1 MCMAKRMSKLDV
13 AIVVAIILATN
24 VSAAVLG
31 FLHWVWVVLEVVPIL
46 FGCVIY
52 LLDDEP

>member
-1 MCMAKRMSKLDV
+1 MAKRMSKLDV